1 MSRLF
6 TRTVQVV
13 AVTVVTALAVVGF
26 VNLVSG
32 GSATGIVTASSGA
45 VQVCPATGCTATS
58 CHATSGLGGG
68 RQRVGGRQGGGEDF
82 VDGESFDD

>member
-45 VQVCPATGCTATS
+45 VQVCPATS